1 MKPDISEFSYGYALT
16 EALIWDARLPVVG
29 APIFPSLIDEG
40 RSGGYDVGLQFQ
52 GFLLFLQFKLS
63 HFMTRGTA
71 FEAKQGLMDI
81 PFYRMH
87 LRPARHSRQHAML
100 LDLEATGEIVFY
112 AAPKFHLPSELNAA
126 YLTRTMIQR
135 SFFIRPT
142 TIGPLPDE
150 WDHHVSFR
158 DGFPVYLC
166 SEPKKVRGE
175 ENSET
180 AFKELHDIIEHN
192 GYKKY
197 DSAVLNKIAD
207 QMLSIILRYQ
217 ISLRR
222 ATFDPEHIHKLKDM
236 KPVEKLRYLSRT
248 YFDCEPVVVK
258 PRTSKEGR

>member
-16 EALIWDARLPVVG
+16 EALIWDTGLPITA
-29 APIFPSLIDEG
+29 APILPSLIEEG
-40 RSGGYDVGLQFQ
+40 QSGGYDVGIQFN
-52 GFLLFLQFKLS
+52 GLLLFLQFKLS

-71 FEAKQGLMDI
+71 FETQQGLLDI

-112 AAPKFHLPSELNAA
+112 AAPKFHLPSELNTA
-126 YLTRTMIQR
+126 YLSRSMIQR
-135 SFFIRPT
+135 SFFIRPS
-142 TIGPLPDE
+142 TIGLLPDE

-158 DGFPVYLC
+158 DGFPVYFC
-166 SEPKKVRGE
+166 SEPTKVRGE

-197 DSAVLNKIAD
+197 DAPALDKLSE
-207 QMLSIILRYQ
+207 QMLSIILRHQ

-222 ATFDPEHIHKLKDM
+222 ATFGAEYSHKLKKDM
-236 KPVEKLRYLSRT
+236 KPIEKLRYLSRT
-248 YFDCEPVVVK
+248 YFDCEPVVVTA
-258 PRTSKEGR
+258 RTKRE